1 MQAVQARAR
10 ALKAEGK
17 SADEVATTVQA
28 EIQAQHPNWPR
39 ANGLAAAARSAYAE
53 AQ

>member
-17 SADEVATTVQA
+17 SADEVATTVRRRFRRN
-28 EIQAQHPNWPR
+28 IQ
-39 ANGLAAAARSAYAE
+39 LAAGKRACRGRDPPTRGVPR
-53 AQ
+53 